1 MTDEQAV
8 LRCQD
13 GEREAFRHLVE
24 RYQDVL
30 FGTAV
35 LMTGDRAQAEEHVQ
49 EAFLAA
55 WRGIQGFHSER
66 PVKPWLVRILVNT
79 VVSQR
84 RRRVVSTVS
93 LEYESEAEDSARP
106 AEEIEAQHERLA
118 IRQALEGLNPEQ
130 RQVVVLRFFAGL
142 TVPQLAE
149 ATGVREGTVKS
160 RLHRALGQLRDQLT
174 TGDAREAQGH
184 GQ

>member
-30 FGTAV
+30 YGTAV

-55 WRGIQGFHSER
+55 WRGMPGFHSER
-66 PVKPWLVRILVNT
+66 PVKPWLMRILVNT
-79 VVSQR
+79 VMSQR

-93 LEYESEAEDSARP
+93 LEYESEAEDAARP
-106 AEEIEAQHERLA
+106 AEEIEAQHDRLV
-118 IRQALEGLNPEQ
+118 IRQALAGLNPEQ

-149 ATGVREGTVKS
+149 AIGVREGTVKS

-174 TGDAREAQGH
+174 TGDAREAYGD

>member
-30 FGTAV
+30 YGTAV

-55 WRGIQGFHSER
+55 WRGIQGFHGER

-93 LEYESEAEDSARP
+93 LEFEREAEDAARP
-106 AEEIEAQHERLA
+106 ADEIEAQHDRLA
-118 IRQALEGLNPEQ
+118 IRQALTDLNPEQ

-142 TVPQLAE
+142 TVPELAQ
-149 ATGVREGTVKS
+149 AIGAREGTVKS
-160 RLHRALGQLRDQLT
+160 RLHRALGRLRDQLAA
-174 TGDAREAQGH
+174 GDDREAFGH
-184 GQ
+184 GR

>member
-35 LMTGDRAQAEEHVQ
+35 LMTGNRAQAEEHVQ

-55 WRGIQGFHSER
+55 WRGIQGFHSDR
-66 PVKPWLVRILVNT
+66 PVKPWLMRILVNT

-84 RRRVVSTVS
+84 RRRVVATVP
-93 LEYESEAEDSARP
+93 LEYERESEDDAQP
-106 AEEIEAQHERLA
+106 AEEIESQHDRVA
-118 IRQALEGLNPEQ
+118 IREALDVLNPDH
-130 RQVVVLRFFAGL
+130 RQVVVLRYFAEL

-149 ATGVREGTVKS
+149 AIGVREGTVKS
-160 RLHRALGQLRDQLT
+160 RLHRALGQLRDQLAR
-174 TGDAREAQGH
+174 GGAREAHGH

>member
-55 WRGIQGFHSER
+55 WRGIQGFQSER

-93 LEYESEAEDSARP
+93 LEYESEAEDAARP
-106 AEEIEAQHERLA
+106 ADEIEAQHERLA
-118 IRQALEGLNPEQ
+118 IRQALAGLNPEQ

-174 TGDAREAQGH
+174 TGDAREAYGH

>member
-30 FGTAV
+30 YGTAV
-35 LMTGDRAQAEEHVQ
+35 LMTGDRALAEEYVQ
-49 EAFLAA
+49 EALLAA
-55 WRGIQGFHSER
+55 WRGIHGFRIGH
-66 PVKPWLVRILVNT
+66 PVKPWLVRILVNAI
-79 VVSQR
+79 VSQR
-84 RRRVVSTVS
+84 RRPVVATVP
-93 LEYESEAEDSARP
+93 LEDHSQADSEPEP
-106 AEEIEAQHERLA
+106 AEAAEAQLNREE
-118 IRQALEGLNPEQ
+118 IRQALEGLNPDQ
-130 RQVVVLRFFAGL
+130 RQVVVLRFFADL

-149 ATGVREGTVKS
+149 AIGVREGTVKS
-160 RLHRALGQLRDQLT
+160 RLHRALGQLRDQLA
-174 TGDAREAQGH
+174 TGDTREAYGH

>member
-30 FGTAV
+30 YGTAV
-35 LMTGDRAQAEEHVQ
+35 LMTGDRALAEEHVQ
-49 EAFLAA
+49 EALLAA
-55 WRGIQGFHSER
+55 WRGIHGFRIGHS
-66 PVKPWLVRILVNT
+66 VKPWLVRILVNT

-84 RRRVVSTVS
+84 RRPVVATVP
-93 LEYESEAEDSARP
+93 LEDHSQPDDLPQP
-106 AEEIEAQHERLA
+106 ADAAEAQLNREE
-118 IRQALEGLNPEQ
+118 IRQALAGLNPDQ
-130 RQVVVLRFFAGL
+130 RQVVVLRFFADL

-149 ATGVREGTVKS
+149 AIGVREGTVKS
-160 RLHRALGQLRDQLT
+160 RLHRALGNLRDQLA
-174 TGDAREAQGH
+174 TGDAREAYGH